1 MGISEEIE
9 RLAKL
14 KESGSITD
22 AEFAKMKEAAMSGG
36 QSSAPAAPKKAS
48 ISIVRIVLALI
59 LVWLS
64 FTLCAKVLTGGSGSD
79 FSGSHG
85 SILGPI
91 VIREEVLNVP
101 DGGGM
106 TYTLPAGTYQVE
118 IHAPAGGGHGVKL
131 RWVGPPCPAQAE
143 AVDHNVTCTATLDGT
158 ELHIENP
165 SLLGMGGAAVG
176 SIKITRQ

>member
-14 KESGSITD
+14 KESGAISE
-22 AEFAKMKEAAMSGG
+22 AEYSRMKEAAIGG
-36 QSSAPAAPKKAS
+36 GAPPAPPPAKK
-48 ISIVRIVLALI
+48 ISILRIFLLLVLAFVSLP
-59 LVWLS
+59 LCLS
-64 FTLCAKVLTGGSGSD
+64 VLQGGRSSGAGASSGSL
-79 FSGSHG
+79 
-85 SILGPI
+85 LGPI

-106 TYTLPAGTYQVE
+106 TYTLPAGTYRVE
-118 IHAPAGGGHGVKL
+118 VHAPAGGGHGVKL
-131 RWVGPPCPAQAE
+131 RWVGPPCPAMAE
-143 AVDHNVTCTATLDGT
+143 AVDHDVTCTAPLDGT

-165 SLLGMGGAAVG
+165 SLLGFGGAAVG